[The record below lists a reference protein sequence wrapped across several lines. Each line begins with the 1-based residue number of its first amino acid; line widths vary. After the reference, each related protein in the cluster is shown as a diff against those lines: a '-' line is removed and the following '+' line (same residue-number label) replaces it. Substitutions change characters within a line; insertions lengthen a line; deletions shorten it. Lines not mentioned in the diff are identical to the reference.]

1 MLKVGIIGA
10 TGYVGME
17 LVRLLGNHPGVRLT
31 SLVSQS
37 FVGKKMSEVYP
48 ALRNIVDIECEDLNV
63 EIQADKADIFI
74 TALPHGV
81 SKQVIPALI
90 SKGKKVI
97 DHSGDFRY
105 KDVKVYEQWYGI
117 THEMPELL
125 EKAVYGL
132 PELYRDKIRSSVLVG
147 NPGCYPTSAIL
158 GAAPVLASGL
168 ASTENIIV
176 DSGSGVTGAGR
187 KSELPYQF
195 SETDGNYKAYS
206 IGKHRHTSEIEQEL
220 GIIAG
225 RELMISFT
233 PHLLPVKRGILSTI
247 YVNLTKSISAGD
259 LLDIYKNYYEDEFF
273 VRIMDEGVLPEIK
286 NVAGSNF
293 VDIGLVVDKRLNR
306 AIIISSLDNLGKG
319 AAGQAVQVLN
329 IMAGFDEKT
338 GLDRPG
344 LYL

>member
-17 LVRLLGNHPGVRLT
+17 LVRLLGNHPGVELT

-37 FVGKKMSEVYP
+37 FVGKRISEVYP
-48 ALRNIVDIECEDLNV
+48 ALRNVVDIKCEDLNT
-63 EIQADKADIFI
+63 ETLADKADLFI

-90 SKGKKVI
+90 GKGKKVI

-105 KDVKVYEQWYGI
+105 RDVKVYEKWYGI

-125 EKAVYGL
+125 EEAVYGL
-132 PELYRDKIRSSVLVG
+132 PELYRDKIAKAPLIG

-158 GAAPVLASGL
+158 GAAPVLVAGL
-168 ASTENIIV
+168 GSTENIIV

-187 KSELPYQF
+187 KAELPYLL
-195 SETDGNYKAYS
+195 SEAEGNYKAYS
-206 IGKHRHTSEIEQEL
+206 VGTHRHTSEIEQEL
-220 GIIAG
+220 GLIAG
-225 RELMISFT
+225 KELMISFT
-233 PHLLPVKRGILSTI
+233 PHLLPLKRGILSTI
-247 YVNLTKSISAGD
+247 YVNLTRSISEKD
-259 LLDIYKNYYEDEFF
+259 LTEVYKSYYEGEYF
-273 VRIMDEGVLPEIK
+273 VRIMNEGALPEIK
-286 NVAGSNF
+286 NTAGSNF
-293 VDIGLVVDKRLNR
+293 IDIGLAVDKRLNR
-306 AIIISSLDNLGKG
+306 AVIVSALDNLGKG

-329 IMAGFDEKT
+329 IMAGYDEKT
-338 GLDRPG
+338 GLGRPG